1 MMNRVNPFADLDEIE
16 VKPKKKLDP
25 EEAKKISQIAEQN
38 GFPSRQARAEAPPKQ
53 KAAEPAIELPIRR
66 GRRLA
71 TQRTM
76 QFNVRANPTDVSRFY
91 QLADEYNV
99 PLGELLKMAL
109 DALEQKRPG

>member
-1 MMNRVNPFADLDEIE
+1 MNRVNPFADLDEIE
-16 VKPKKKLDP
+16 TKPKKKLDP

-38 GFPSRQARAEAPPKQ
+38 GFPSRQARVETPPKK
-53 KAAEPAIELPIRR
+53 KAVEPTIELPIRR

-71 TQRTM
+71 TERTM

-109 DALEQKRPG
+109 DALEKKRAG